1 VSPLGDYELR
11 LEGEG
16 PAGRATLH
24 TLQGPLRLDGKGSWM
39 HGDSPAFLAMAR
51 VPPQHQQQLAPLLR
65 LIAVERGDGS
75 FELQL
80 K

>member
-1 VSPLGDYELR
+1 MNCASKADGAAVQASLR
-11 LEGEG
+11 
-16 PAGRATLH
+16 
-24 TLQGPLRLDGKGSWM
+24 TLQGPLQLDGQGSWTS
-39 HGDSPAFLAMAR
+39 GRNPVFQGTAR

-65 LIAVERGDGS
+65 LIAVERGEGS

>member
-1 VSPLGDYELR
+1 VTPRQALCRSGAPDR
-11 LEGEG
+11 I
-16 PAGRATLH
+16 AN
-24 TLQGPLRLDGKGSWM
+24 LDLTRPRPSWT

>member
-1 VSPLGDYELR
+1 VR

-16 PAGRATLH
+16 PAVRATLH
-24 TLQGPLRLDGKGSWM
+24 TLQGPLRLDGKGSRT

-51 VPPQHQQQLAPLLR
+51 IPPQHQQQLAPLLR

>member
-1 VSPLGDYELR
+1 LR
-11 LEGEG
+11 LDGEG
-16 PAGRATLH
+16 ATFHAYLR
-24 TLQGPLRLDGKGSWM
+24 TIQGPLRLDGKGSWT

-51 VPPQHQQQLAPLLR
+51 VPAQHQQQLAPLLR
-65 LIAVERGDGS
+65 LIAVERGERC

>member
-1 VSPLGDYELR
+1 
-11 LEGEG
+11 
-16 PAGRATLH
+16 
-24 TLQGPLRLDGKGSWM
+24 
-39 HGDSPAFLAMAR
+39 MAR
-51 VPPQHQQQLAPLLR
+51 VRPQHQQQLVPLLR